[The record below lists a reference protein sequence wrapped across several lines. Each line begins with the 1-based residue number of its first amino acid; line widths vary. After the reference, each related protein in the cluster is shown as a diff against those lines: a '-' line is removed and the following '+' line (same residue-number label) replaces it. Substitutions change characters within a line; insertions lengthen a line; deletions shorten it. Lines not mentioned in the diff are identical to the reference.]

1 MTRNQ
6 IEYAKL
12 NETARANRAQ
22 EQLTAQRDAATRR
35 LGFDTLAETSRH
47 NQQVELQARDNLAEQ
62 YRNNVAQLAELQRSH
77 MSNEG
82 IALSNYDRANRELS
96 ETIRS
101 HQASEQIALDRIALE
116 RAGLAESQRH
126 NLANEDINL
135 FGTQSSRYAA
145 ELSSSSHVSA
155 AGIAA
160 AASQY
165 ASDNALLAHQLQS
178 DTQRYGIDVS
188 AQSQRVSV
196 AEQNR
201 SNLAREAETRRA
213 NLARESLQR
222 AQQQETGR
230 HNVATE
236 MFNER
241 SRVSDVSLRQQ
252 QLAIQQQQADAQQ
265 RRAAVDI
272 SLAPSQKFS
281 NYVSGIRG
289 LADTASNVWSTITGK
304 KRR

>member
-12 NETARANRAQ
+12 NETVRANRAQ
-22 EQLTAQRDAATRR
+22 EQLTADRDAAVRR
-35 LGFDTLAETSRH
+35 LGLDTLAETSRH

-82 IALSNYDRANRELS
+82 IAVSNYERANRELS
-96 ETIRS
+96 EAIRS
-101 HQASEQIALDRIALE
+101 HQASEQIAIDRLALD
-116 RAGLAESQRH
+116 RAGLAENQRH
-126 NLANEDINL
+126 NLANEDISL

-155 AGIAA
+155 ASIAA

-165 ASDNALLAHQLQS
+165 ASDNTLIARQLQN
-178 DTQRYGIDVS
+178 DVQKYGIDVN
-188 AQSQRVSV
+188 AQAQRSSV
-196 AEQNR
+196 AEQYR

-213 NLARESLQR
+213 NLARESLLR
-222 AQQQETGR
+222 GQQLETAR

-236 MFNER
+236 AFSER
-241 SRVSDVSLRQQ
+241 SRMSDVNLRQQ
-252 QLAIQQQQADAQQ
+252 QLSIQQQQATTQQ
-265 RRAAVDI
+265 RRADVDI

-289 LADTASNVWSTITGK
+289 LADTASTVWSTITGR